1 MINTILP
8 IAVVLLFCS
17 MAGLLLCLF
26 LLLLELLIGHHNWY
40 NSIWNV
46 FFKILKNLKS

>member
-8 IAVVLLFCS
+8 IAVVFLYCS

-26 LLLLELLIGHHNWY
+26 LLLLEPLIGHHNWY
-40 NSIWNV
+40 TSIWNG
-46 FFKILKNLKS
+46 FFKILKKLKS